1 MRDAIHAGLPEAHF
15 IGDAGEQSF
24 ERRGQTRGHRILCG
38 PSFQSGEHGMEAEAC
53 AGSDSQLANLE
64 WNISEA
70 GLQYFKA
77 AIPGAGISGTEFCIP
92 EEG

>member
-1 MRDAIHAGLPEAHF
+1 
-15 IGDAGEQSF
+15 
-24 ERRGQTRGHRILCG
+24 
-38 PSFQSGEHGMEAEAC
+38 MEAEAGV
-53 AGSDSQLANLE
+53 GSDSQLANLE